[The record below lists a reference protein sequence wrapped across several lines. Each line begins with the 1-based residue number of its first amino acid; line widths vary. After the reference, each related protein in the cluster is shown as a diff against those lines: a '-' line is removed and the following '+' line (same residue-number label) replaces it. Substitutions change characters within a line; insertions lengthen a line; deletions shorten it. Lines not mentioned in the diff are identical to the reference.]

1 VHFAV
6 PKQPGESLLVPAIG
20 QCVPTALE
28 NRARLDGEKALIGG
42 VPLGELRTAL
52 RCHVLALAKC
62 DPHDPRPLI
71 ASGHQP
77 GFPHPGILYKHAVL
91 EQVAPAAIAV
101 NVVVES
107 DTAEALV
114 ARVPACRDR
123 RISVEAVTLAHADKR
138 LVLAEAPK
146 PDRRLFEDRLSEVRR
161 AAATLDND
169 DILKALDRFAAL
181 HREEYADHDSLAAL
195 LTAYR
200 RRYFPTPHVRELTL
214 TALCET
220 DAFRTFAAG
229 LIEGAERF
237 FSTHNECLARHRRER
252 RIRTTV
258 NPFPDLRR
266 NAAAIEAPLWHVGD
280 DGRRASLF
288 VEPGAR
294 STALRAHDA
303 PLGAFSTRAELDRL
317 VGGLELRPK
326 AVTLT
331 MFLRL
336 CLADLFV
343 HGVSGANYDS
353 ATDAI
358 LRDAFGIEPP
368 AYGVASL
375 TLSLPLE
382 FDDGLENRV
391 QGLAGQAR
399 RMTWNPDEFVPEA
412 NPLRRRKRDI
422 LAGAG
427 GHLTRAEH
435 EAIEAV
441 RVELLDSIGPARRA
455 HAGELEAARAA
466 LAAQRRLAARDFPY
480 FLYPLPQL
488 QAAMQSPNA
497 AHTG

>member
-6 PKQPGESLLVPAIG
+6 PKQRGESLLVPAIG
-20 QCVPTALE
+20 QWVPTALK
-28 NRARLDGEKALIGG
+28 NRTRLDAAQNTIGG
-42 VPLGELRTAL
+42 VPLGELRAAL
-52 RCHVLALAKC
+52 RRHVLALAKC

-71 ASGHQP
+71 VSAHQP
-77 GFPHPGILYKHAVL
+77 GFPHPGILHKHAVL
-91 EQVAPAAIAV
+91 EQLAAAAIAV

-114 ARVPACRDR
+114 VRVPACRDR
-123 RISVEAVTLAHADKR
+123 RITVEAVTLANADKR
-138 LVLAEAPK
+138 VVLAQAPK

-169 DILKALDRFAAL
+169 EILKALDRFAAL

-214 TALCET
+214 TAICKT
-220 DAFRTFAAG
+220 DAFGTFAAA
-229 LIEGAERF
+229 LIEDAERF
-237 FSTHNECLARHRRER
+237 CTTYNECLARHRRTR

-266 NAAAIEAPLWHVGD
+266 NATAIEVPLWHVGD
-280 DGRRASLF
+280 DGRRSAVF
-288 VEPGAR
+288 VEPGTDSA
-294 STALRAHDA
+294 TLRAHDA
-303 PLGAFSTRAELDRL
+303 PLGTFSTRAELEQL
-317 VGGLELRPK
+317 LAALELRPR

-343 HGVSGANYDS
+343 HGVTGANYDA

-358 LRDAFGIEPP
+358 IRDAFGIEPP

-375 TLSLPLE
+375 TLPLPLE
-382 FDDGLENRV
+382 FDDGLEDRV
-391 QGLAGQAR
+391 RSLAHQAR

-412 NPLRRRKRDI
+412 SALRRRKRDI

-427 GHLTRAEH
+427 EHLTRAEH

-441 RVELLDSIGPARRA
+441 RVQLLDEIAPARRA
-455 HAGELEAARAA
+455 HDGELEAARAA
-466 LAAQRRLAARDFPY
+466 LVDQRRLAARDFPY

-488 QAAMQSPNA
+488 QAAMQSPSA
-497 AHTG
+497 ARP